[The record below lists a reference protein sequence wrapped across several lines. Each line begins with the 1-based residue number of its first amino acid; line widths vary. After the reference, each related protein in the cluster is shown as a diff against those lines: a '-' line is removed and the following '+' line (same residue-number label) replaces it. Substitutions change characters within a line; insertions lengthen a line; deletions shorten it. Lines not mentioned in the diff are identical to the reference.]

1 MEEIVFACYEC
12 SDTFCKLCIQSH
24 DQHTVIFFKDSY
36 LVSNYDQ
43 VTQVQAQAATQPPA
57 SSSEKDGDPAESDE
71 PLCSRAT
78 VKHLN
83 ARVSD
88 QLKLQPKAP
97 GKLLPPIEAF
107 TAQDKFTRAL
117 VFVKK
122 FKDFKGSSQD
132 FKECVMAQIERTR
145 SLQDDSED
153 CSVRIIK
160 YMIANNSLYVI
171 TEQCNIG
178 LRDLLQAQRSSS

>member
-1 MEEIVFACYEC
+1 M
-12 SDTFCKLCIQSH
+12 
-24 DQHTVIFFKDSY
+24 
-36 LVSNYDQ
+36 
-43 VTQVQAQAATQPPA
+43 TQIQAQSTSQQPV
-57 SSSEKDGDPAESDE
+57 SSSEKDGGTPGSDE
-71 PLCSRAT
+71 LLCSRST
-78 VKHLN
+78 VKHLGT
-83 ARVSD
+83 RVAD

-107 TAQDKFTRAL
+107 TAKDKFTRAL

-132 FKECVMAQIERTR
+132 FKECVMTQIERTR

-160 YMIANNSLYVI
+160 YLIANNSLYVI
-171 TEQCNIG
+171 TEQCNIS
-178 LRDLLQAQRSSS
+178 LKDLLQAQRSTS

>member
-1 MEEIVFACYEC
+1 M
-12 SDTFCKLCIQSH
+12 
-24 DQHTVIFFKDSY
+24 
-36 LVSNYDQ
+36 
-43 VTQVQAQAATQPPA
+43 TQIQAQASNQQPV
-57 SSSEKDGDPAESDE
+57 SSSEKDGGTPGSDE
-71 PLCSRAT
+71 LLCSRST
-78 VKHLN
+78 VKHLGT
-83 ARVSD
+83 RVAD

-107 TAQDKFTRAL
+107 TAKDKFTRAL

-132 FKECVMAQIERTR
+132 FKECVMTQIERTR

-160 YMIANNSLYVI
+160 YLIANNSLYVI
-171 TEQCNIG
+171 TEQCNIS
-178 LRDLLQAQRSSS
+178 LKDLLQAQRSTS